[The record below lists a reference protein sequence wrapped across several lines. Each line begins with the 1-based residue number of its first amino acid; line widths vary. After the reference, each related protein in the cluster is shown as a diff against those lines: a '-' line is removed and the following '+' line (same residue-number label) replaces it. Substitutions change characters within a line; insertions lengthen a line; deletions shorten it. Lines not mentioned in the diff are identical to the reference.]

1 MNVSR
6 FMLAGGLNLE
16 TSPVAMQA
24 GELVDCQ
31 NIECLIDGGYGV
43 IDGYEKVADEVPGTG
58 PVKAVYEFK
67 DSIYAVRENGT
78 NGKLYRL
85 DSGDWVEVVLPEDWS
100 LGGEYQIT
108 EHNFYAQDSQNAMF
122 IVNGIDKPVM
132 LDDNVIVQIS
142 LGDGPH
148 NASIVTGFKS
158 KLVLALESSLFFS
171 KAGEP
176 TNYDGV
182 EGAAEVA
189 IGETITELYVS
200 QGALLVGCTESTHAI
215 YGVFD
220 EGLEPQNLN
229 KTGVVKNTMQSIAG
243 QILSAESSGITVLSA
258 SQNYGNF
265 DAESLTRRVRGV
277 YRTLFE
283 SGVDPV
289 SFLSK
294 KKSQYRV
301 FWGSLGLYITYS
313 SNGLAGITKVRFDEN
328 VSCGYN
334 SERMLFG
341 SESGFVF
348 ELDKGA
354 SFSGE
359 KITSIISLAYDS
371 MGTPSTR
378 KRYRKVVIDVRAREE
393 LATVYLN
400 PSFDYSGSDLPVQ
413 SWQVQPKSFSGGGLW
428 DVAGWDQFNW
438 DSQYFSTIEARL
450 SGVGK
455 NMSLV
460 ISTENTTAKLELY
473 SVTMHYSQRG
483 LSR

>member
-1 MNVSR
+1 
-6 FMLAGGLNLE
+6 MLAGGLNLE
-16 TSPVAMQA
+16 TSPVAMKP

-43 IDGYEKVADEVPGTG
+43 IDGYVKITDQEVPGVG
-58 PVKAVYEFK
+58 PVKTVYEFK
-67 DSIYAVRENGT
+67 DEIYAIREDESNGR
-78 NGKLYRL
+78 LYRL
-85 DSGDWVEVVLPEDWS
+85 GGESWEEVTLPEVWS
-100 LGGEYQIT
+100 LNGEYQVT
-108 EHNFYAQDSQNAMF
+108 EYNFYAQDSQNAMF

-132 LDDNVIVQIS
+132 LDNNGIVQIS

-148 NASIVTGFKS
+148 NASRVTGFKS

-176 TNYDGV
+176 TNY
-182 EGAAEVA
+182 EGAEGASEVA
-189 IGETITELYVS
+189 LGETITELHVS
-200 QGALLVGCTESTHAI
+200 QGALLVGCTESTHVI

-220 EGLEPQNLN
+220 EQLEPQSLN
-229 KTGVVKNTMQSIAG
+229 KTGVTKNTMQSIAG
-243 QILSAESSGITVLSA
+243 QILSAEGSGITVLSA
-258 SQNYGNF
+258 SKNYGNF

-283 SGVDPV
+283 SNYEPV

-294 KKSQYRV
+294 KKSQYRI
-301 FWGSLGLYITYS
+301 FWGNLGLYITYS
-313 SNGLAGITKVRFDEN
+313 SNGLSGITKVRFDEN
-328 VSCGYN
+328 ISCGYN

-354 SFSGE
+354 SFSGA
-359 KITSIISLAYDS
+359 KITSILSLAYDS
-371 MGTPSTR
+371 MGSPSTR
-378 KRYRKVVIDVRAREE
+378 KRYRKVVIDARAREE

-413 SWQVQPKSFSGGGLW
+413 SWQVQPTSFSGGGLW
-428 DVAGWDQFNW
+428 DVTGWDQFYW

-455 NMSLV
+455 NMGLI
-460 ISTENTTAKLELY
+460 ISTENTAAKLELY
-473 SVTMHYSQRG
+473 SVTLHYSQRG